1 MGKLK
6 QLQNIFLQSLLEP
19 NLALINAIDGTQ
31 AEKLERLAIYQDG
44 YFYRLY
50 NALVDN
56 FPLLASI
63 MYEDEFSQLITA
75 YIRNYPSHER
85 GLQFFGQQLP
95 NFIRSY
101 YLNNEF
107 PYLSEVAALDVALL
121 GASLVANQSVL
132 QLESLTRLTER
143 QLEQLALQFA
153 ANVTCLEFKYN
164 IIELW
169 SSGQLNTLDPVK
181 LDSTQTILIWRK
193 GLVNQY
199 RVISNDLEQQVL
211 KFVLAGVNFNA
222 FCEYLNV
229 NLAAHEEKIGLILQQ
244 WVSDELLLNDV
255 KLTNY

>member
-211 KFVLAGVNFNA
+211 KFVLAGVNFNV

-229 NLAAHEEKIGLILQQ
+229 NWAAREEQIGLILQQ
-244 WVSDELLLNDV
+244 WISDEILLDDV
-255 KLTNY
+255 NITNY

>member
-6 QLQNIFLQSLLEP
+6 QLQNVFLQSLLEP
-19 NLALINAIDGTQ
+19 NLALIDEVDGTQ

-95 NFIRSY
+95 SFIRSY
-101 YLNNEF
+101 HLNNEF
-107 PYLSEVAALDVALL
+107 PYLSEVSTLDVALL
-121 GASLVANQSVL
+121 SASLAANQSSL
-132 QLESLTRLTER
+132 QLESLTRLTEK
-143 QLEQLALQFA
+143 QLEQLKLQFA
-153 ANVTCLEFKYN
+153 AHVTCLEFKYN

-169 SSGQLNTLDPVK
+169 SSGQLNMFDPVK
-181 LDSTQTILIWRK
+181 LESTQTILIWRK
-193 GLVNQY
+193 GLANQF
-199 RVISNDLEQQVL
+199 RIISNDLEHQAL
-211 KFVLAGVNFNA
+211 KFVLSGANFNA
-222 FCEYLNV
+222 FCEYLSI
-229 NLAAHEEKIGLILQQ
+229 NLTAREEQIGLILQQ
-244 WVSDELLLNDV
+244 WISDEILLDDV
-255 KLTNY
+255 NLTS

>member
-19 NLALINAIDGTQ
+19 NLALIHEVDGTQ

-95 NFIRSY
+95 SFIRSY
-101 YLNNEF
+101 HLNNEF
-107 PYLSEVAALDVALL
+107 PYLSEVATLDVALL
-121 GASLVANQSVL
+121 RASLAANQSSL
-132 QLESLTRLTER
+132 QLESLTRLTE
-143 QLEQLALQFA
+143 QHLEQLELQFA
-153 ANVTCLEFKYN
+153 AHVTCLEFKYN
-164 IIELW
+164 IVELW
-169 SSGQLNTLDPVK
+169 SSGQLNMLEPVK
-181 LDSTQTILIWRK
+181 LDSTQTTLIWRK
-193 GLVNQY
+193 GLVNQF
-199 RVISNDLEQQVL
+199 RIVNNDLEQQAL
-211 KFVLAGVNFNA
+211 KFVLDGVNFNA

-229 NLAAHEEKIGLILQQ
+229 NLAAREEHIGLILQQ
-244 WVSDELLLNDV
+244 WISDELLLNDV
-255 KLTNY
+255 NLTNY